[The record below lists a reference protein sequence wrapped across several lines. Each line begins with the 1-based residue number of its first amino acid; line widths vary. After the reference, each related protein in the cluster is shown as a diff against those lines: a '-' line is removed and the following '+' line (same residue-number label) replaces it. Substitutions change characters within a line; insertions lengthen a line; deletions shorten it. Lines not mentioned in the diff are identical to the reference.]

1 MRSPIMRSP
10 WPFIMILAII
20 TIGSLRADEAP
31 ELAVLD
37 SARTG
42 EGNVR
47 VDTLIEVRENGEL
60 VRSSEYDVY
69 VGTDRRSL
77 ALVRSGREA
86 GQKILMLDDQF
97 WLFLPSS
104 QRPIRITP
112 MQKML
117 GEASIGD
124 IASLR
129 WQEDYRVVERVPQAD
144 DQLMLTLEAARAG
157 LSYQRVE
164 LTVRAGDF
172 APLSARFFLTSGKL
186 AKTADFHLDES
197 GPELVVTGLSLT
209 DEVMGE
215 EVTRIEYR
223 EVASVEIPER
233 WFSPAFLARNRLD

>member
-1 MRSPIMRSP
+1 MRSPLMSSP
-10 WPFIMILAII
+10 WPFILILAII
-20 TIGSLRADEAP
+20 TFGTVRADNAP

-42 EGNVR
+42 EGNVK

-60 VRSSEYDVY
+60 VRSSEYEVY
-69 VGTDRRSL
+69 VGTERRSL

-86 GQKILMLDDQF
+86 GQKVLMLDDQF

-117 GEASIGD
+117 GEASVGD

-129 WQEDYRVVERVPQAD
+129 WQDDYTVVERITQAD
-144 DQLMLTLEAARAG
+144 NTLMLTLEAARAG

-164 LTVRAGDF
+164 LIVQSGNF
-172 APLSARFFLTSGKL
+172 APLSARFYLTSGKL
-186 AKTADFHLDES
+186 AKTATFQRDES
-197 GPELVVTGLSLT
+197 GTELVVTGMTLT
-209 DEVMGE
+209 DKVMGD

-223 EVASVEIPER
+223 DVVDVDIPER

>member
-1 MRSPIMRSP
+1 MRSP
-10 WPFIMILAII
+10 WPFIVILIVI

-37 SARTG
+37 SARSG
-42 EGNVR
+42 SGHVK
-47 VDTLIEVRENGEL
+47 VDTLIEVRKGGEL
-60 VRSSEYDVY
+60 IRSSEYDVY
-69 VGTDRRSL
+69 VGSGRQSL

-117 GEASIGD
+117 GEASVGD

-129 WQEDYRVVERVPQAD
+129 WQEDYRVLERRTPQEAG
-144 DQLMLTLEAARAG
+144 QSLLILEAARAG
-157 LSYQRVE
+157 LSYQKVE
-164 LTVRAGDF
+164 LIVRVGDY
-172 APLSARFFLTSGKL
+172 APVSARFYLTSGKL
-186 AKTADFHLDES
+186 AKTAAFHLDES
-197 GPELVVTGLSLT
+197 STELVVTGLTLT

-215 EVTRIEYR
+215 EVTLIRYR
-223 EVASVEIPER
+223 EVSAVDIPER
-233 WFSPAFLARNRLD
+233 WFSPAYLSRNRLD